1 MEYRTLGRSGL
12 NISTISLGT
21 EHLLNRPYEHS
32 AAVINEAVAQGMTYF
47 DVTYA
52 QADFRD
58 MMGKIF
64 KPYRKQVHLTAH
76 LGAVLVS
83 GQTDRSRDT
92 ALCEYYFEDYL
103 ARMQTDYADVLMLF
117 NCDEQDDFD
126 ALMRPGGPND
136 LAQRLKREGRTRA
149 IGFSGHTISTARQV
163 VESGAVDMIMFP
175 VNLASGAI
183 PGKQELLETCQRLNV
198 GVVAMK
204 PYGGG
209 RLLAPETASEIGI
222 WHTGGRN
229 AHLERT
235 ATITPVQCLAYVLDQ
250 TGLCA
255 AVPGCKDIPELRA
268 ALAYNT
274 ASPAERDYRTAMASV
289 RLIEVG
295 DCVYC
300 THCLPCPADIN
311 IAETSRLLDLGREGV
326 SQKLREAYRAL
337 PVPASACQEC
347 GDCEERCPFD
357 VPVRDRMRWAAAMY
371 E

>member
-1 MEYRTLGRSGL
+1 
-12 NISTISLGT
+12 
-21 EHLLNRPYEHS
+21 LLNRSLEHS
-32 AAVINEAVAQGMTYF
+32 AAVIGEAVAQGMNYF
-47 DVTYA
+47 DVTFA
-52 QADFRD
+52 QPDFRD
-58 MMGKIF
+58 LMGKVF

-76 LGAVLVS
+76 FGAVLVG
-83 GQTDRSRDT
+83 GQTDKSRDPD
-92 ALCEYYFEDYL
+92 LCLHYFEDYL

-117 NCDEQDDFD
+117 NCDEQDDYD
-126 ALMRPGGPND
+126 AMMRPGGPND
-136 LAQRLKREGRTRA
+136 QAQRLKREGRTRA
-149 IGFSGHTISTARQV
+149 IGFSGHTISTVRQV

-250 TGLCA
+250 TGLCG
-255 AVPGCKDIPELRA
+255 AVPGCKDLSELHA
-268 ALAYNT
+268 ALAYNS
-274 ASPAERDYRTAMASV
+274 ASPAERDYQAAMSNV
-289 RLIEVG
+289 HLIEVG

-311 IAETSRLLDLGREGV
+311 IAETSRLLDKGREGV
-326 SQKLREAYRAL
+326 GKKLREAYRAL

-357 VPVRDRMRWAAAMY
+357 VPVCDRMRWAVAMF